1 MEVIRSLS
9 QLRAHHQECVAT
21 IGNFDGVHLGHQA
34 VFEQLIDK
42 SRDLNLPSVVISF
55 EPQPQEFFMPDQ
67 APARLTRLREK
78 VLALRQFPLDR
89 LLCLRFN
96 QHLAN
101 WSPETFISQVLV
113 EGLSVKY
120 LIVGDD
126 FRFGARRKGD
136 FHTLENAGKQYG
148 FQVVNTPTRSLENE
162 RISSTRVR
170 KALQNGDM
178 NEAARLLGRPYSL
191 CGRVAHGAKLGR
203 QLGFPTANISLN
215 RHAIPV
221 KGVFAVRMLGIDN
234 RSYFG
239 VANVGNRP
247 TVAGGEPKPLLET
260 HLFDFNQDIYGKY
273 VEIEL
278 LHHLRS
284 EQKFASLDALKY
296 QITQDIEKAKLFFTT
311 FLNEFKL

>member
-9 QLRAHHQECVAT
+9 QLRAHHQDCVAT

-34 VFEQLIDK
+34 VFAQLIEK
-42 SRDLNLPSVVISF
+42 SKELQLPSVVISF
-55 EPQPQEFFMPDQ
+55 EPQPQEFFVPNQ

-89 LLCLRFN
+89 FLCLRFN
-96 QHLAN
+96 RQLAN
-101 WSPETFISQVLV
+101 WSPEAFISQVLV
-113 EGLSVKY
+113 DGLSIKY

-126 FRFGARRKGD
+126 FRFGAQRKGD
-136 FHTLENAGKQYG
+136 FYTLKNAGEKYG
-148 FQVVNTPTRSLENE
+148 FKVVNTPTRMLENE

-170 KALQNGDM
+170 KALQNNEM

-221 KGVFAVRMLGIDN
+221 KGVFAVRVLGIDEKP
-234 RSYFG
+234 YFG

-247 TVAGGEPKPLLET
+247 TVGGELKPLLEA

-273 VEIEL
+273 LEIEL
-278 LHHLRS
+278 LHHLRG
-284 EQKFASLDALKY
+284 EHKFSSLEALKS
-296 QITQDIEKAKLFFTT
+296 QISQDIENARL
-311 FLNEFKL
+311 LVVIQM

>member
-34 VFEQLIDK
+34 VFAQLIEK
-42 SRDLNLPSVVISF
+42 SQELQLPSTIITF

-96 QHLAN
+96 RKLAN
-101 WSPETFISQVLV
+101 WSPESFISQVLV

-126 FRFGARRKGD
+126 FRFGAQRKGD
-136 FHTLENAGKQYG
+136 FYTLQKAGKQYG
-148 FQVVNTPTRSLENE
+148 FEVAHTPTRILKNE
-162 RISSTRVR
+162 RVSSTRVR
-170 KALQNGDM
+170 KSLQNNEM
-178 NEAARLLGRPYSL
+178 NEAAALLERPYSL
-191 CGRVAHGAKLGR
+191 CGRIAHGAKLGR
-203 QLGFPTANISLN
+203 QLGFPTANIQLY
-215 RHAIPV
+215 RKAIPV
-221 KGVFAVRMLGIDN
+221 KGVFVVRVLGIDEKP
-234 RSYFG
+234 YFG

-247 TVAGGEPKPLLET
+247 TVGGELKPLLEA

-278 LHHLRS
+278 LHHLRG
-284 EQKFASLDALKY
+284 EQKFSGLEALKL
-296 QITQDIEKAKLFFTT
+296 QIAQDISNAKLF
-311 FLNEFKL
+311 LSNLSSG

>member
-1 MEVIRSLS
+1 MEVIRNLS
-9 QLRAHHQECVAT
+9 QLRARHQQCVAT

-34 VFEQLIDK
+34 VFAQLIEK
-42 SRDLNLPSVVISF
+42 SQELQLPSTVITF
-55 EPQPQEFFMPDQ
+55 EPQPQEFFVPHQ

-78 VLALRQFPLDR
+78 VLALRRFPLDR
-89 LLCLRFN
+89 LLCLHFS

-101 WSPETFISQVLV
+101 WSPEAFISQVLV
-113 EGLSVKY
+113 DGLSIKY

-126 FRFGARRKGD
+126 FRFGAQRKGD
-136 FHTLENAGKQYG
+136 FHTLESAGKKYG
-148 FQVVNTPTRSLENE
+148 FEVAHTATKELENE

-170 KALQNGDM
+170 KALQNNDL

-221 KGVFAVRMLGIDN
+221 KGVFAVRMLGIDD
-234 RSYFG
+234 RAYFG

-247 TVAGGEPKPLLET
+247 TVGGELKPLLEA

-278 LHHLRS
+278 LHHLRG
-284 EQKFASLDALKY
+284 EQKFPNLDALKS
-296 QITQDIEKAKLFFTT
+296 QIAQDIENAHLFFTT
-311 FLNEFKL
+311 FK

>member
-1 MEVIRSLS
+1 MEMIRSLS
-9 QLRAHHQECVAT
+9 QLRAHHQDCVAT

-34 VFEQLIDK
+34 VFAQLIEK
-42 SRDLNLPSVVISF
+42 SKELQLPSVVITF
-55 EPQPQEFFMPDQ
+55 EPQPQEFFLPHQ

-101 WSPETFISQVLV
+101 WSPEAFISQVLV
-113 EGLSVKY
+113 DGLSIKY

-126 FRFGARRKGD
+126 FRFGAQRKGC
-136 FHTLENAGKQYG
+136 FYTLQNAGEQYG
-148 FQVVNTPTRSLENE
+148 FEVAHTPTRLLENE

-170 KALQNGDM
+170 KALQNNNM
-178 NEAARLLGRPYSL
+178 QEAARLLGRPYSL

-203 QLGFPTANISLN
+203 QLGFPTANIHLF
-215 RHAIPV
+215 RTAVPV

-234 RSYFG
+234 KDYFG

-284 EQKFASLDALKY
+284 EQKFPNLEILKA
-296 QITQDIEKAKLFFTT
+296 QINQDIENAKLFF
-311 FLNEFKL
+311 NKKKE